1 MLFQLGVTFFSVDKG
16 AANTD
21 EFTILNQIRH
31 QPELI
36 TFDFL
41 NMLKIIVYFFFHK
54 FTILSFRYSKLI
66 LSLVTFLLT
75 VIILIPSLKK
85 KYALSSFKVLLITYC
100 IFSGFL
106 LNVFYRSLHYND
118 LMDCLSIWCLLSLLL
133 IIEKEIGFF
142 PMLLMTLLYV
152 GATFFLSG
160 IKFSLGIFSV
170 TVFLAVLFRFS
181 QLRMFYKLTIT
192 LIFLILFSLVVMSYI
207 KNFYLSFSGWMQSIT
222 IIGKIYYLGDFPVY
236 AIDVVAFLIIIVVLY
251 FYHKGKMA
259 FLNKMVNSITWEKF
273 IVIIFVIQFLLLISL
288 TKNKVPYVLFYMVP
302 SVMFICLGMFLY
314 SLILKE
320 GKYSKVFSGDNSM
333 LLILLA
339 SIYFFLVLFGSLSL
353 QLVNIFLHPSFL
365 ILLLLLLILYTA
377 RERYIYFLSAAIVI
391 YFCFFNLLN
400 PFLYSNKTLFAQ
412 NKLYHFKNTGENI
425 FLDKDSYNY
434 LSGVNH
440 FLDSIETTTVINID
454 YSNVLYDSKQKPYLL
469 SCYVDEQSPD
479 FFSTEIQLLQKDK
492 NIQQPGLL
500 LISSPVDSGFIKSIA
515 RDCNLKKG
523 RLLMTMKDPSANV
536 FKFLKSDGNLYI
548 YELVSLK

>member
-1 MLFQLGVTFFSVDKG
+1 
-16 AANTD
+16 
-21 EFTILNQIRH
+21 
-31 QPELI
+31 
-36 TFDFL
+36 
-41 NMLKIIVYFFFHK
+41 
-54 FTILSFRYSKLI
+54 
-66 LSLVTFLLT
+66 
-75 VIILIPSLKK
+75 
-85 KYALSSFKVLLITYC
+85 
-100 IFSGFL
+100 
-106 LNVFYRSLHYND
+106 
-118 LMDCLSIWCLLSLLL
+118 
-133 IIEKEIGFF
+133 
-142 PMLLMTLLYV
+142 
-152 GATFFLSG
+152 
-160 IKFSLGIFSV
+160 
-170 TVFLAVLFRFS
+170 
-181 QLRMFYKLTIT
+181 
-192 LIFLILFSLVVMSYI
+192 
-207 KNFYLSFSGWMQSIT
+207 
-222 IIGKIYYLGDFPVY
+222 
-236 AIDVVAFLIIIVVLY
+236 
-251 FYHKGKMA
+251 MA